1 MAICITKGTLE
12 NHYYAIGML
21 INDLRKGREIQT
33 EGIEEEIKDTFIDIL
48 KRLAYAWFQ
57 KVEWIDYML
66 DFHRAEAERLKI
78 YVSPEA
84 GRDYPAIRA
93 CLHKELTLLLKRL
106 DMMINA
112 EDYVNLD
119 DLM

>member
-1 MAICITKGTLE
+1 MAISINKRALE
-12 NHYYAIGML
+12 NHCYAIGML

-33 EGIEEEIKDTFIDIL
+33 EGIEEEIKDTFVDIL

-66 DFHRAEAERLKI
+66 DFHHAEAERLKV
-78 YVSPEA
+78 YVAPES
-84 GRDYPAIRA
+84 GRDYSAIRA
-93 CLHKELTLLLKRL
+93 CLHIELTLLLKRL